1 MTTPMPD
8 TTAAMARTDP
18 AARFP
23 RESDLIRAI
32 LAGDRTAERQ
42 FYDRH
47 VDRVYALVLRMS
59 GQTDLA
65 QDWTQETFVRAFAR
79 IGQFRGDA
87 LLSTWLHS
95 IAVSVAMNGLRT
107 INRRATW
114 QLDFSHADG
123 VAAPHATADPDLRER
138 MTEAIGE
145 LPEGCRAVFVLY
157 DVEGYTHPEIGA
169 LLGITVGTSKSQLFT
184 ARRKLRT
191 ALAPFV
197 HLEDSQ

>member
-1 MTTPMPD
+1 MTTPMPEF
-8 TTAAMARTDP
+8 TAAVARTDP
-18 AARFP
+18 APRFA
-23 RESDLIRAI
+23 RESDLISAI
-32 LAGDRTAERQ
+32 LSGDRSAERH

-47 VDRVYALVLRMS
+47 VDRVYALILRMS
-59 GQTDLA
+59 GQFDLA

-95 IAVSVAMNGLRT
+95 IAVSVTMNGLRT
-107 INRRATW
+107 INRRAAW
-114 QLDFSHADG
+114 QLDLSHAEG
-123 VAAPHATADPDLRER
+123 VATQHAIADPDLRER
-138 MTEAIGE
+138 MTQAIGE

-157 DVEGYTHPEIGA
+157 DVEGYTHPEIGS